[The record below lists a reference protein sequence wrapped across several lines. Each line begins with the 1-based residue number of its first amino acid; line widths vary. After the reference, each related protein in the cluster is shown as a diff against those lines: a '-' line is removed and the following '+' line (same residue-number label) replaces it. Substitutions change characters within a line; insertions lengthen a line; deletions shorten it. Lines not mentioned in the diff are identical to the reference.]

1 MRKSKL
7 AKSLMLV
14 LSLTA
19 IIGLTGCSSKVSKE
33 KYDDVV
39 TQNTILSERNDELNS
54 MVKDLKQNVSDLEAD
69 NKSTKE
75 ELDDLK
81 EKCEPYLELS
91 AAEADAEKAKQE
103 LKAEQDRLELEEL
116 QAKEAEE
123 QKAKEKKEKAE
134 KEKKEKQGYNTGIT
148 FNELARTP
156 DDYKSEKVKFKG
168 KVLQVV
174 EDDEEIQIRLAIDND
189 YDKVILC
196 GYSPDIVSSRILK
209 DDIITIYAVSLG
221 LTSYK
226 STLGGNITI
235 PTVWIEKID
244 Q

>member
-1 MRKSKL
+1 MRKLQLTK
-7 AKSLMLV
+7 AFMVV

-19 IIGLTGCSSKVSKE
+19 IIGLTSCSSKVSKE

-39 TQNTILSERNDELNS
+39 TQNTVLSERNDELNS

-75 ELDDLK
+75 ELDALK

-103 LKAEQDRLELEEL
+103 LNAEQDRLALEEL

-123 QKAKEKKEKAE
+123 EKAKEKKEKAE

-148 FNELARTP
+148 FNDLARTP
-156 DDYKSEKVKFKG
+156 DDYKGEKVKFKG

-174 EDDEEIQIRLAIDND
+174 EDDEEITIRLAVDND

-196 GYSPDIVSSRILK
+196 GYSPDLVSSRILE
-209 DDIITIYAVSLG
+209 DDIITIYAISLG
-221 LTSYK
+221 VTSYK

-235 PTVWIEKID
+235 PAVWIEKID

>member
-7 AKSLMLV
+7 TKSLMLV

-19 IIGLTGCSSKVSKE
+19 IIGLTSCSSKVSKE

-54 MVKDLKQNVSDLEAD
+54 MVKDLKQNVSDLEDD

-75 ELDDLK
+75 ELNALK

-91 AAEADAEKAKQE
+91 ATEAEAEKAKQE
-103 LKAEQDRLELEEL
+103 LKAEQDRLALEEL

-123 QKAKEKKEKAE
+123 EKAKEKKEKAE
-134 KEKKEKQGYNTGIT
+134 KEKKEKKGYDTGIT
-148 FNELARTP
+148 YNELARTP
-156 DDYKSEKVKFKG
+156 DDYKGEKVKFKG
-168 KVLQVV
+168 KVLQVI
-174 EDDEEIQIRLAIDND
+174 ESDEEIQIRLAIDSD

-196 GYSPDIVSSRILK
+196 GYSPDIVSSRILE
-209 DDIITIYAVSLG
+209 DDVITIYGKSIG
-221 LTSYK
+221 LTSYE

>member
-1 MRKSKL
+1 MRKSPL
-7 AKSLMLV
+7 TKSLMLV

-33 KYDDVV
+33 EYDDVIS
-39 TQNTILSERNDELNS
+39 QNTVLRERNDELNS
-54 MVKDLKQNVSDLEAD
+54 MVKELKQNVSDLEDD
-69 NKSTKE
+69 NKSTRE
-75 ELDDLK
+75 ELAALK

-91 AAEADAEKAKQE
+91 AAEAEAKKAKQE
-103 LKAEQDRLELEEL
+103 LKAEKDRLELEEL
-116 QAKEAEE
+116 KTKEAAAQE
-123 QKAKEKKEKAE
+123 AKEKKKKEE
-134 KEKKEKQGYNTGIT
+134 KEKKEKKGYDTGIT
-148 FNELARTP
+148 YNELARTP
-156 DDYKSEKVKFKG
+156 EDYKSEKVKFKG

-174 EDDEEIQIRLAIDND
+174 EDDDEIQIRLAIDSD

-209 DDIITIYAVSLG
+209 DDIITIYAISLG

-235 PTVWIEKID
+235 PTVWIEKVD